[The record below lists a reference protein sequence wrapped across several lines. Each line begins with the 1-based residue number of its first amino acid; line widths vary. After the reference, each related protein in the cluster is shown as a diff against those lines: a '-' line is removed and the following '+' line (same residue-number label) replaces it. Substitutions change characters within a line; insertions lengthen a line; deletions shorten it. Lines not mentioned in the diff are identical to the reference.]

1 MKFTRL
7 MIILA
12 IVLTIL
18 LIPLIAMQFT
28 EEVNWG
34 GFDFGIASILLF
46 LAGVGCDFAIRKAT
60 KLSGKVIWI
69 GIILGIAA
77 LIWIELAVGL
87 FGTPFAGN

>member
-1 MKFTRL
+1 MV
-7 MIILA
+7 ILA

-18 LIPLIAMQFT
+18 LIPLVAMQFT

-34 GFDFGIASILLF
+34 GFDFGIAGILLF
-46 LAGVGCDFAIRKAT
+46 LAGVGCDFAIRKAA
-60 KLSGKVIWI
+60 KLQNKLLWC
-69 GIILGIAA
+69 GIVLGIAA